1 MTLTGLP
8 HSEIS
13 GSGCQHL
20 TGAYRSVAT
29 SFIGLRRQGIHPAPL
44 LVGVLCLL
52 RFGLRSRAWDRNG
65 ERVRKQRRRAQGL
78 WVATSGEERPF
89 PRWFRLLCRLSY
101 VVGKVQ
107 RHLSAP

>member
-52 RFGLRSRAWDRNG
+52 RFGLRSRAWDRNVSVFANSAVAHKAVG
-65 ERVRKQRRRAQGL
+65 GHLRRGAAVSHVGFVIYVDYRMWLVR
-78 WVATSGEERPF
+78 
-89 PRWFRLLCRLSY
+89 C
-101 VVGKVQ
+101 
-107 RHLSAP
+107 

>member
-1 MTLTGLP
+1 MTLLGLP

-44 LVGVLCLL
+44 LVGVLCFLS
-52 RFGLRSRAWDRNG
+52 FGLRSRAWNRNVSVFANSAKAHKAVG
-65 ERVRKQRRRAQGL
+65 GHLRRGATGHVGFVVYVDYRMWLVR
-78 WVATSGEERPF
+78 
-89 PRWFRLLCRLSY
+89 C
-101 VVGKVQ
+101 
-107 RHLSAP
+107 

>member
-44 LVGVLCLL
+44 LVGVLCFLS
-52 RFGLRSRAWDRNG
+52 FGLRSRAWNRNVSVFANSAKAHKVVG
-65 ERVRKQRRRAQGL
+65 GHLRRG
-78 WVATSGEERPF
+78 VTG

-107 RHLSAP
+107 RRLSAP